1 MIGGVLN
8 QPSAKA
14 FCVEREDDTQNKE
27 EIDGVYKTKLGEER
41 KTNPRLYK

>member
-27 EIDGVYKTKLGEER
+27 EIDGVYKTKNRRRE
-41 KTNPRLYK
+41 KKPTRL